1 MKAPGQKFFVNHGG
15 ARTSESEGV
24 GSRFRP
30 TIHHL
35 ESGFSENDSRP
46 PSADPTK
53 KYLGGCLSKIMQ
65 GISGILWAAWAG
77 GVLFGAA
84 GWAAEPPDQRPNVV
98 VLVTDDQRPD
108 TIAALGNPV
117 IRTPNLDALV
127 RAGSTFTRAV
137 CANPICTPSRAEIL
151 TGCSGFRNGVLDFGG
166 KIDPQLVAWATAMQ
180 RGGYRTCY
188 VGKWHNNGRP
198 SGYGY
203 DDCRGLFAGGGGRW
217 WTPRHDH
224 HGRDVTGYRGWVFQ
238 TDDGRMFP
246 ERGVGLTPE
255 IDARFADAAVEYLV
269 EPHDRPFFLHVNFTA
284 PHDPLLMPPGYQDL
298 YDPETIPL
306 PDNFLPQHPFD
317 HGNLQGRDELLLPFP
332 RTDRD
337 VRADLAVYY
346 AVISH
351 LDQQV
356 GRIIDALRQSGQW
369 QRTIL
374 VFTSDH
380 GLAVGSHGLRG
391 KQSMYEHTIGVPLI
405 LCGPGVPADRRFA
418 AQVYLRDLYPTIC
431 DLTAVPIPSSVTGK
445 SFAPVLRGQ
454 AETIHPF
461 VVGYF
466 RNFQR
471 MIRTERWKLIHYP
484 HLGRYQLFD
493 LLNDPGETRDLSG
506 DPENGEILQE
516 LQAMLS
522 RWQQEKGDPLALNP
536 ETPG

>member
-1 MKAPGQKFFVNHGG
+1 V
-15 ARTSESEGV
+15 EGI
-24 GSRFRP
+24 F
-30 TIHHL
+30 T
-35 ESGFSENDSRP
+35 ENDSRP
-46 PSADPTK
+46 PCVDPTK
-53 KYLGGCLSKIMQ
+53 NYLAGSLSKIMLR
-65 GISGILWAAWAG
+65 ILGILWAAGCA
-77 GVLFGAA
+77 LRSA
-84 GWAAEPPDQRPNVV
+84 GWAAEPPAQRPNVV
-98 VLVTDDQRPD
+98 VIVTDDQRPD

-224 HGRDVTGYRGWVFQ
+224 HGREVTGYRGWIFQ

-246 ERGVGLTPE
+246 ELGVGLTPE
-255 IDARFADAAVEYLV
+255 IDARFAEAAIEYLI
-269 EPHDRPFFLHVNFTA
+269 EPHGAPFFLHVNFTA
-284 PHDPLLMPPGYQDL
+284 PHDPLLMPPGCQDL

-317 HGNLQGRDELLLPFP
+317 HGNLQGRDEVLLPFP
-332 RTDRD
+332 RTDQD

-356 GRIIDALRQSGQW
+356 GRIVDALRQSGQW

-391 KQSMYEHTIGVPLI
+391 KQNMYEHTIGVPLI
-405 LCGPGVPADRRFA
+405 LCGPGVPAGPPFCGPGLPARPVPHDLRSDGRPHPFECDGKKLRTRFTGPGRDDPSFRGRLFPQFSADDPHRAMEADPLPSFGPLPAIRFA
-418 AQVYLRDLYPTIC
+418 
-431 DLTAVPIPSSVTGK
+431 
-445 SFAPVLRGQ
+445 
-454 AETIHPF
+454 
-461 VVGYF
+461 
-466 RNFQR
+466 
-471 MIRTERWKLIHYP
+471 ERS
-484 HLGRYQLFD
+484 R
-493 LLNDPGETRDLSG
+493 G
-506 DPENGEILQE
+506 DPRFVGRSGER
-516 LQAMLS
+516 A
-522 RWQQEKGDPLALNP
+522 DLAGAAINAIALAA
-536 ETPG
+536 GKR